1 MNEKNKDVL
10 AICKQHWDVCKSEYV
25 KHHKRMRILDE
36 TDRGHLW
43 KALNAKFPP
52 YQILPDTNFVNYVKQ
67 NVVASVYT
75 VTKCAD
81 VLPTS
86 ENDKDLVANINV
98 ALENIWS
105 LGNLG
110 YAQYQAGERAALLNL
125 GITQVGWDDEVI
137 GGNTTDHNFY
147 KGNVTVKNIDPMKF
161 MRDPYADSF
170 DNAGYCM
177 IYDAYHKSAIAKN
190 PLYKDAFKEYIDK
203 CAYST
208 NEELP
213 KLDAQK
219 SASGKKGYYNI
230 IIHWIKNPDGTVDE
244 IHTIDNAYILYEKK
258 DIKPATFPFALLYCE
273 LPAGDLI
280 GTSPAAKIF
289 ANNVAYNLMDSI
301 ALTAEYK
308 NQRPPKFITSQ
319 SGLNINSFSKH
330 GDEADKTFVVNG
342 DASKAV
348 HYHQFPQTSPNLQ
361 YIKQGLQSGVQIV
374 SGVDGRYT
382 GRDTGSIITTGGT
395 EEMLNRVT
403 LIDTPKIMNYEA
415 YAKRLTQL
423 VLSNFIHYSPKRS
436 FYYKKP
442 NTTKWESVAL
452 DFPKIDN
459 DTLFNYQ
466 IIISSELPKNRQRV
480 AAMANMLMEKQ
491 MQYQQQG
498 TQVQLIT
505 EEEWLMFQDLPN
517 KEFMLERMGVQRM
530 QDATQEVAQVLYDYA
545 GLIEN
550 GMTPNDALLATAQ
563 HLKDTRVGT
572 APEESLDPSVN
583 GTLETDQIPTE

>member
-1 MNEKNKDVL
+1 MNNKNKDVL
-10 AICKQHWDVCKSEYV
+10 AICKRHWDVCKSEYA

-170 DNAGYCM
+170 ENAGYCM
-177 IYDAYHKSAIAKN
+177 VYDAYHKSEIAKN
-190 PLYKDAFKEYIDK
+190 PLYKTAFKEYIDK

-244 IHTIDNAYILYEKK
+244 IHTIDNAHILYEKK
-258 DIKPATFPFALLYCE
+258 DIKPSTFPFALLYCD
-273 LPAGDLI
+273 LPAGDLT

-423 VLSNFIHYSPKRS
+423 VLSNFIQYSPKRS

-442 NTTKWESVAL
+442 NTTKWESVTL
-452 DFPKIDN
+452 DFPNIDN

-466 IIISSELPKNRQRV
+466 IMISSELPKNRQRV

-563 HLKDTRVGT
+563 HLKDTRMGT